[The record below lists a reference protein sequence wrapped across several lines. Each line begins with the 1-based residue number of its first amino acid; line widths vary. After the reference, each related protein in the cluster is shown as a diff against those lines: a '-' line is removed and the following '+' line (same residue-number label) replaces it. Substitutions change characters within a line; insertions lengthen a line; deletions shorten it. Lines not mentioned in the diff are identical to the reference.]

1 MDLSRLEPNLDL
13 VKGQNIKLFS
23 KREIC
28 QKKAIIMINS
38 IWQNCISDWCVV
50 LHFPCHISR
59 VRRIF
64 DDWWGLYSKL
74 NHEISFLCQ
83 GEAMNLFRCRKTDPR
98 HISSNLGS
106 FGTLLRDH
114 TNWNAVMLIS
124 HHWVNFPKHV
134 CLTICTYFSKYF
146 DKPSADFRPMESNVW
161 KCFSKIY

>member
-83 GEAMNLFRCRKTDPR
+83 GETMNLFRCLPQNRSET
-98 HISSNLGS
+98 HILQFGKLWDIIEGSHQLKCRYADQSSLGEFPQACLLDNLYIFFKIFWQAFSRLQTHG
-106 FGTLLRDH
+106 
-114 TNWNAVMLIS
+114 VQ
-124 HHWVNFPKHV
+124 
-134 CLTICTYFSKYF
+134 CLKVFF
-146 DKPSADFRPMESNVW
+146 
-161 KCFSKIY
+161 